1 MKVLYSSLYCSMGA
15 VFLLITTVFWN
26 AINRILLDIQ
36 EHSDLTGPSFWNLA
50 NFLTFVRVIFIIVGA
65 FLLVFGIGIF
75 LLKKR

>member
-1 MKVLYSSLYCSMGA
+1 MGA

-26 AINRILLDIQ
+26 AIDRTLLHIQ

-50 NFLTFVRVIFIIVGA
+50 NVLTFVRVIFIIVGA